1 MGESDTLGRLFD
13 KLDKINERL
22 ARVETLIAERNKR
35 EEQLLTRLNALE
47 NEVKELRD
55 NQSIL
60 SGAKGILAW
69 LIAMGIGLWGV
80 VTK

>member
-1 MGESDTLGRLFD
+1 MGETDTLGRLFD

-60 SGAKGILAW
+60 SGARGIVAW
-69 LIAMGIGLWGV
+69 LVAVGIALWGAI
-80 VTK
+80 K